1 MDQYWNLINF
11 LLFEIHSHVP
21 NCNFGPLS
29 NFSNTHFGSDSKSNP
44 TRDTK
49 TPSKTFLNK
58 NWTQSYLFKPI
69 RVYRFLQR
77 EQCNTVLSTH
87 YRWLFLG
94 NRFWILFLEKSV
106 KEEVYPDSKILSRE
120 LRKVSR
126 EAKQEI
132 KKAESNRKNSKKM
145 LKFLNK
151 NFTPSKLWKSHSCKL
166 IIAVYYS
173 FIMSHCGVFISGLM
187 WDDYYLSTEITSRH
201 KKIRITFF
209 GFFLIS
215 KVSFDIFLLEKK
227 IMRWSLIKSTLI

>member
-1 MDQYWNLINF
+1 MQPYTQGPNFGPEKCVKDFTVTRWICFANAIVVQSLSFGPDSNHWKVDQYWNLINF

-87 YRWLFLG
+87 YR
-94 NRFWILFLEKSV
+94 
-106 KEEVYPDSKILSRE
+106 
-120 LRKVSR
+120 
-126 EAKQEI
+126 
-132 KKAESNRKNSKKM
+132 
-145 LKFLNK
+145 
-151 NFTPSKLWKSHSCKL
+151 
-166 IIAVYYS
+166 
-173 FIMSHCGVFISGLM
+173 
-187 WDDYYLSTEITSRH
+187 
-201 KKIRITFF
+201 
-209 GFFLIS
+209 
-215 KVSFDIFLLEKK
+215 
-227 IMRWSLIKSTLI
+227 